1 MPKIN
6 EAEDEIRLT
15 HDDNK
20 VLLDYFFFSQGQ
32 VIVFEDQFNKNWPF
46 DEKTRISLWEK
57 DEKSRDDFI
66 GEHIVFEDGTTRLN
80 KTGRLPPEGSDY
92 NGIYII
98 TYDVV
103 LSDD

>member
-1 MPKIN
+1 MASSIILKSLECRKSN

-46 DEKTRISLWEK
+46 DEKRHVLACEK
-57 DEKSRDDFI
+57 RMKKAE
-66 GEHIVFEDGTTRLN
+66 TTL
-80 KTGRLPPEGSDY
+80 
-92 NGIYII
+92 
-98 TYDVV
+98 
-103 LSDD
+103 